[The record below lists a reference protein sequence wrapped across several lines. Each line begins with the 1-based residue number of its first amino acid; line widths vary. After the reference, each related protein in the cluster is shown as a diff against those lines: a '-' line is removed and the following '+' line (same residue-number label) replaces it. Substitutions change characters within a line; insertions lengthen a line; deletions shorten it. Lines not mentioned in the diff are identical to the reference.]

1 MISLFTN
8 NWRFSGVLI
17 GFFLL
22 FNILIWKQLR
32 EQVLTDRKETIAA
45 AKRQNSN
52 LAITLEQ
59 YTIRTLQEADAALQ
73 IVQSQIKEDGDPV
86 EIGKLIADRM
96 IDISYFDGISILDSS
111 GKILMMCPDRLYSP
125 GLDLSKR
132 EYFIQARNSTKDSLN
147 ITKPINSLTIG
158 KSVIILSRRL
168 SGPNGAF
175 NGVVAIQI
183 QPKVFTSFYEKANR
197 NRNDI
202 MSLISPDGITYS
214 RRTGQIQSDGEDIS
228 KSPLFNHVRNSPVG
242 SYYAKDAI
250 RGIETYFSFRKLQD
264 YPIIATIG
272 RSKADILANFYKRER
287 NNYFFGGIISLLL
300 LLFVI
305 FLLITDRDRKRS
317 AAIITKEIIDAQERE
332 RENIGHELHDNVNQ
346 ILMAAKLYVEM
357 AMKEDHAKEE
367 KLNTSIAYIK
377 NGIDEIRKISREL
390 SAPTLGSQ
398 TLLDSV
404 HSLIEL
410 ITCVTDLTIN
420 FEHSEYQMEVDK
432 EQSLAIY
439 RILQEQ
445 LNNILKHANA
455 TQVDIILKQTDK
467 ETCII
472 IRDNGNGFDTKA
484 RRHGIGLN
492 NIYSRAKLYNGS
504 MAIISAVGQGCTL
517 EVALPLK
524 KRKSA

>member
-22 FNILIWKQLR
+22 FNILIWKQLK
-32 EQVLTDRKETIAA
+32 EQVQSDRKETIAA
-45 AKRQNSN
+45 AELQNSN

-73 IVQSQIKEDGDPV
+73 IVQSQINKGSDPAD
-86 EIGKLIADRM
+86 ISKLISSKM
-96 IDISYFDGISILDSS
+96 IDISYFDGMSILDSS
-111 GKILMMCPDRLYSP
+111 GKILMMYPEHLYSP

-132 EYFIQARNSTKDSLN
+132 EPFIKTRNSKRDSLI
-147 ITKPINSLTIG
+147 ITKPLQSLTIG
-158 KSVIILSRRL
+158 KSVIILSRKL
-168 SGPNGAF
+168 TGPGNTF
-175 NGVVAIQI
+175 NGMVAIQI
-183 QPKVFTSFYEKANR
+183 QPKAFTAFYEKANR
-197 NRNDI
+197 YRNDI

-228 KSPLFNHVRNSPVG
+228 KSPLFKHVSNNPVG

-250 RGIETYFSFRKLQD
+250 KGIETHFSYRKLED

-272 RSKADILANFYKRER
+272 RSEADILANFYKRER
-287 NNYFFGGIISLLL
+287 NNYFFGAIISLLL

-305 FLLITDRDRKRS
+305 FLLITDRDRKR
-317 AAIITKEIIDAQERE
+317 AAAVITKEIIEAQERE
-332 RENIGHELHDNVNQ
+332 REAIGHELHDNVNQ

-357 AMKEDHAKEE
+357 AMKEENSREE
-367 KLNTSIAYIK
+367 KLNTAIGFIK
-377 NGIDEIRKISREL
+377 NGISEIRKISREL

-398 TLLDSV
+398 TLLESIE
-404 HSLIEL
+404 SLIEF
-410 ITCVTDLTIN
+410 ITCCTDITIDFN
-420 FEHSEYQMEVDK
+420 HSEYKHEVDK

-445 LNNILKHANA
+445 LNNILKHAEA
-455 TQVDIILKQTDK
+455 SRVDITLKQSDK

-472 IRDNGNGFDTKA
+472 ISDNGNGFDTKA
-484 RRHGIGLN
+484 RRNGIGLN
-492 NIYSRAKLYNGS
+492 NIFSRATLNKGS
-504 MAIISAVGQGCTL
+504 MTIDSAPGKGCKL
-517 EVALPLK
+517 EVSLPLK
-524 KRKSA
+524 KK